1 MNTCLVLSRIFL
13 SFCVI
18 NLHIPTVFT
27 TLHPQCLKYEST
39 ISVTMFKD
47 AHEAQ
52 AALSQ
57 TNMLGFFV
65 FVFAGFV
72 KKKKKSRIKPALIF
86 KYDI

>member
-1 MNTCLVLSRIFL
+1 
-13 SFCVI
+13 
-18 NLHIPTVFT
+18 
-27 TLHPQCLKYEST
+27 
-39 ISVTMFKD
+39 MFKD

-57 TNMLGFFV
+57 TNMLGFFVFV